1 MQIHPIEHIKERIEF
16 IQSVLVAHYDTDDGN
31 IISNRLQE
39 IGAYMA
45 EAGKLK
51 GDAEYHYREKLR
63 SELLKLLKDILPE
76 YSSANM
82 QNAFIKSCANEEAT
96 LITLVDR
103 LNASCTHQID
113 SMRSQLS
120 FLKSLPR

>member
-1 MQIHPIEHIKERIEF
+1 MQTHSIDHIKQRYEHIQNILE
-16 IQSVLVAHYDTDDGN
+16 AHYDTDDGN

-39 IGAYMA
+39 VGAYMA
-45 EAGKLK
+45 ESGKLK
-51 GDAEYHYREKLR
+51 GDAEYHFREKLR
-63 SELLKLLKDILPE
+63 SELLRLLKDLLPE

-120 FLKSLPR
+120 YLKSLPR